1 MQEGTTTT
9 LLESRQDFA
18 GANRRFAELVEKV
31 RLGSG
36 LEELYAVAKG
46 FSFFL
51 MRQLGKEDLQD
62 KVHDIFVATAQAIRR
77 GKLRDPE
84 RLIPFVTKVTR
95 FYTYSEIERRSQNRR
110 VQGPL
115 EHTNVPDARVNLE
128 QTAYRKQKVRIVRD
142 ILHSMDDRDCD
153 VLRRFYIQEQSKEQ
167 ICEEMRLTNTQFR
180 LLKSRAKSRF
190 AKLGTVKLRDRSSNA
205 A

>member
-1 MQEGTTTT
+1 MHGVTSTKISQSQGLAGT
-9 LLESRQDFA
+9 
-18 GANRRFAELVEKV
+18 NRRFAELVEKV
-31 RLGSG
+31 RLGTG

-51 MRQLGKEDLQD
+51 LRQLGRDELQD

-95 FYTYSEIERRSQNRR
+95 FYTYSQIERRTQSRR
-110 VQGPL
+110 LQGPL
-115 EHTNVPDARVNLE
+115 EHANVPDDRVNLE
-128 QTAYRKQKVRIVRD
+128 RTAYQKQKVRIVHD
-142 ILHSMDDRDCD
+142 ILHSMNERDCD

-190 AKLGTVKLRDRSSNA
+190 AKLGAVKLRQSSNA

>member
-1 MQEGTTTT
+1 MNLVQSHQNFTTT
-9 LLESRQDFA
+9 
-18 GANRRFAELVEKV
+18 NRRFAELVERV

-51 MRQLGKEDLQD
+51 MRQLGKDDLQD
-62 KVHDIFVATAQAIRR
+62 KVHDVFLATAQAIRR

-95 FYTYSEIERRSQNRR
+95 FYTYSQIENRSQNRR
-110 VQGPL
+110 LQGPL
-115 EHTNVPDARVNLE
+115 EHANVPDNRVDLE
-128 QTAYRKQKVRIVRD
+128 RGVYQKQKVRMVRD
-142 ILHSMDDRDCD
+142 ILHSMNERDCD
-153 VLRRFYIQEQSKEQ
+153 VLRRFYLQEQSKEQ
-167 ICEEMRLTNTQFR
+167 ICEEMCLTKTQFR

-190 AKLGTVKLRDRSSNA
+190 AKLGASKLHGQTTHA